1 MKKAIRQRFP
11 RGWDEKRVR
20 AVIDYYE
27 NQTEDEAAAE
37 IEAADEAPG
46 QTWMSVPTELVSAI
60 TRLIDSHDRK
70 AAKRRTRNGRLA
82 KTRSK
87 KSAKSDKR

>member
-1 MKKAIRQRFP
+1 MKKDRHWFP

-37 IEAADEAPG
+37 IETADEAPG
-46 QTWMSVPTELVSAI
+46 QTWISVPTELVPAI
-60 TRLIDSHDRK
+60 ARLIDDHARQ
-70 AAKRRTRNGRLA
+70 AAKRRVRNGRTT
-82 KTRSK
+82 KRPSK
-87 KSAKSDKR
+87 KSAKSAKR